1 MKSFWESRTLF
12 SKRVLAAGGIMT
24 KLKELTIWDVHRE
37 ALEAEKRIKN
47 YIRETPLEQDFF
59 LSQLGD
65 GNVFLKLENF
75 QLTGSFKLRGA
86 FNRLLTLSAEE
97 RDAGVVTA
105 SSGNHGAAFTY
116 AARLLGYRGVVVVP
130 ENVSTAK
137 LDVLHLY
144 GAELISYG
152 TDCVEAENF
161 AREMAEKQGKMFIS
175 PYNDPMIIAG
185 QGTVGIEIL
194 KQLGNIDAVFVPV
207 GGGGLMSG
215 VAGYLKAMNSKIQ
228 LIGCQPENS
237 PVMYE
242 SVKAGR
248 IIIMESKPTLS
259 DGSAGGIEEGSIT
272 FGICCDFVDEYI
284 LVTEDEIKGAIR
296 LVLEK
301 TYMLIEGAAALSVA
315 SFIKEKERFKNKN
328 IVLVISGKKISLD
341 TLRKILV

>member
-1 MKSFWESRTLF
+1 MKSFLPRFFTK
-12 SKRVLAAGGIMT
+12 KRAAGGKMKIIN
-24 KLKELTIWDVHRE
+24 ELTMWDVHRE
-37 ALEAEKRIKN
+37 VLGAENRIKK
-47 YIRETPLEQDFF
+47 YTRETPLEQDFF
-59 LSQLGD
+59 LSQLAD
-65 GNVFLKLENF
+65 GNVFLKLENL

-116 AARLLGYRGVVVVP
+116 TARHLGFRGLVVVP

-137 LDVLHLY
+137 LDVLRLY
-144 GAELISYG
+144 GAELMFHG
-152 TDCVEAENF
+152 TDCVEAEGF
-161 AREMAEKQGKMFIS
+161 ARETAEKQGKMFLS

-185 QGTVGIEIL
+185 QGTVGVEIM
-194 KQLGNIDAVFVPV
+194 KQSGNIDAVFVPV

-215 VAGYLKAMNSKIQ
+215 VAGYLKAVNSKIKI
-228 LIGCQPENS
+228 IGCQPENS

-248 IIIMESKPTLS
+248 IIHMESKPTLS

-272 FGICCDFVDEYI
+272 FAICRDCVDEYI
-284 LVTEDEIKGAIR
+284 LVTEDEIKSAVR

-315 SFIKEKERFKNKN
+315 SFIKVKERFRNKN
-328 IVLVISGKKISLD
+328 VVLVISGKKISLD
-341 TLRKILV
+341 TLKKILN

>member
-1 MKSFWESRTLF
+1 MKQLN
-12 SKRVLAAGGIMT
+12 
-24 KLKELTIWDVHRE
+24 ELTMWDVHRE

-65 GNVFLKLENF
+65 GNVFLKLENL

-137 LDVLHLY
+137 LDVLRLY
-144 GAELISYG
+144 GAELMSHG
-152 TDCVEAENF
+152 TDCVEAEGF

-185 QGTVGIEIL
+185 QGTVGVEIM

-237 PVMYE
+237 AVMYE

-248 IIIMESKPTLS
+248 IIYMESKPTLS

-272 FGICCDFVDEYI
+272 FGLCRDCVDEYI
-284 LVTEDEIKGAIR
+284 LVSEDEIKDAIR
-296 LVLEK
+296 LVLDK
-301 TYMLIEGAAALSVA
+301 LYMLIEGAAALSVA

-328 IVLVISGKKISLD
+328 VVLVITGKKISLD
-341 TLRKILV
+341 TLKRIICGVS